1 MSSRQPAGGR
11 CYPPAPAAVSNNQE
25 VLRNFTK
32 SLIAVLAGNA
42 AYFLLLVPR
51 LPASARHRAFDFD
64 LGLLI
69 DFWVCLVIYG
79 LIELLLFLRRAAHSR
94 P

>member
-1 MSSRQPAGGR
+1 M
-11 CYPPAPAAVSNNQE
+11 
-25 VLRNFTK
+25 LRNFVK

-42 AYFLLLVPR
+42 AYFLLLAPR
-51 LPASARHRAFDFD
+51 LPAAARHRAFDFD

-69 DFWVCLVIYG
+69 DFWLCLVAYG

>member
-1 MSSRQPAGGR
+1 MFS
-11 CYPPAPAAVSNNQE
+11 VSNSRE

-42 AYFLLLVPR
+42 AYFLLLAPR
-51 LPASARHRAFDFD
+51 LPAAARHHAFDFD

-69 DFWVCLVIYG
+69 DFWACLVAYG
-79 LIELLLFLRRAAHSR
+79 LIELLLFLRRSAG

>member
-1 MSSRQPAGGR
+1 
-11 CYPPAPAAVSNNQE
+11 VSNNQE

>member
-1 MSSRQPAGGR
+1 MSKFRG
-11 CYPPAPAAVSNNQE
+11 

-42 AYFLLLVPR
+42 AYFLLLAPR
-51 LPASARHRAFDFD
+51 LPAAARHRAFDFD

-69 DFWVCLVIYG
+69 DFWLCLVAYG
-79 LIELLLFLRRAAHSR
+79 LIELLVFLRRHAG